1 MPVRLMIVDDH
12 ADVRHLLRAIVEDAP
27 EDVMVAGEADGAT
40 AALEAIDR
48 VDPDVVVL
56 DATMPAVGG
65 LEAAPMILER
75 RPGQK
80 IVLCSAFVDQET
92 CDRAE
97 EVGIAVCLSKDDL
110 DAVPRVA
117 YGLVTGPGLW
127 ERGPWPGER
136 GPGDRDGGPA

>member
-1 MPVRLMIVDDH
+1 MAIEIGDDSRGMSVRLMIVDDH

-27 EDVMVAGEADGAT
+27 EDVTVAGEADGARS
-40 AALEAIDR
+40 ALEAIDS

-56 DATMPAVGG
+56 DAAMPVVGG

-80 IVLCSAFVDQET
+80 ILLCSAYVDQET

-97 EVGIAVCLSKDDL
+97 RAGIAVCVSKDDL
-110 DAVPRVA
+110 DAIPRVA
-117 YGLVTGPGLW
+117 W
-127 ERGPWPGER
+127 EL
-136 GPGDRDGGPA
+136 AFA

>member
-1 MPVRLMIVDDH
+1 MEIEIGDDSQGMSVRLMIVDDH

-27 EDVMVAGEADGAT
+27 EDVTVAGEADGAR
-40 AALEAIDR
+40 AALEAIDS

-56 DATMPAVGG
+56 DATMPVVGG

-80 IVLCSAFVDQET
+80 ILLCSAYVDQET

-97 EVGIAVCLSKDDL
+97 RAGIAVCVSKDDL
-110 DAVPRVA
+110 DAIPRVA
-117 YGLVTGPGLW
+117 W
-127 ERGPWPGER
+127 EL
-136 GPGDRDGGPA
+136 AFA

>member
-27 EDVMVAGEADGAT
+27 EDVTVAGEADGVP

-48 VDPDVVVL
+48 VDPDVLVL
-56 DATMPAVGG
+56 DATMPQVGG
-65 LEAAPMILER
+65 LEGAPMILER

-80 IVLCSAFVDQET
+80 IVLWSAFVDQET

-97 EVGIAVCLSKDDL
+97 EAGIAVCLSKEDIEAL
-110 DAVPRVA
+110 PRVA
-117 YGLVTGPGLW
+117 W
-127 ERGPWPGER
+127 ELAFATPS
-136 GPGDRDGGPA
+136 